1 MPDAVVKLFV
11 YGSLKPGFSNHAQIQ
26 RFVHDAR
33 AGRIRG
39 ILVDLGSFPALIPGD
54 GLVEGVVL
62 EIDQAALAITD
73 RIEGYVPDRDRCLY
87 IRKQVVV
94 ELDDGGQ
101 VAAWTYEFAEP
112 QRISGHPRLVAREIG
127 GIPLHAWPAR

>member
-11 YGSLKPGFSNHAQIQ
+11 YGSLKPGFSNYALIE

-33 AGRIRG
+33 SGRIRG

-54 GLVEGVVL
+54 GFVAGVLL
-62 EIDQAALAITD
+62 ELDQVALAITD

-87 IRKQVVV
+87 WRKQVVV
-94 ELDDGGQ
+94 EMDDGGQ
-101 VAAWTYEFAEP
+101 VTAWVYEFAEP
-112 QRISGHPRLVAREIG
+112 HRISGHPRLVAREIG
-127 GIPLHAWPAR
+127 GIPVHAWPAR

>member
-11 YGSLKPGFSNHAQIQ
+11 YGSLKPGFSNYALIE

-33 AGRIRG
+33 SGRIRG
-39 ILVDLGSFPALIPGD
+39 ILADLGSFPALIPGD

-62 EIDQAALAITD
+62 ELDQAALAITD
-73 RIEGYVPDRDRCLY
+73 RIEGYAPKRDTCLY
-87 IRKQVVV
+87 WRKQVVL

-101 VAAWTYEFAEP
+101 VTAWVYEFAEP

-127 GIPLHAWPAR
+127 GIPVHAWPAR